1 MTLMIFTFM
10 KCPKKQILVIV
21 KETAIKAI
29 INDCSNIPDNG
40 VKRSYVRMKDDVPV
54 CCICND
60 VAKCLKREACLII
73 EKDLERMKNVA
84 KHFGIHTSLKGAS
97 AKDFRIS

>member
-1 MTLMIFTFM
+1 M

-21 KETAIKAI
+21 KETAIKAF
-29 INDCSNIPDNG
+29 INDRSNIPDNG
-40 VKRSYVRMKDDVPV
+40 VKRSYVRMSFIDVPI

-73 EKDLERMKNVA
+73 EKDLERTKNVS
-84 KHFGIHTSLKGAS
+84 KHFGIHTCLRERQQKIFEFLNG
-97 AKDFRIS
+97 I